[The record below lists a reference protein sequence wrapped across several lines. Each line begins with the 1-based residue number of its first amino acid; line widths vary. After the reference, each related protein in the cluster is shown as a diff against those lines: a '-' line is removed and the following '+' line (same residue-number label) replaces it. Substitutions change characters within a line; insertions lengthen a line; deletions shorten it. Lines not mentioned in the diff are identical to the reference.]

1 MNIGI
6 SQRID
11 TIDNY
16 GEIRDSIDQRM
27 VNWVS
32 SMAYM
37 PILIPN
43 SLVDVSLPIEQQL
56 LLKEWVNL
64 MEIDAVILSG
74 GNNLGEMIQ
83 RDLTEKYLLSW
94 AEQNHIPVLGICRGM
109 QMMGVYGDG
118 QLEEV
123 DNHVRTRHQLRFDTK
138 KEKFSESVNSY
149 HDQSL
154 VDCPHEFEVLA
165 TSEDGSLEAMAHKEL
180 PWEGWMWH
188 PERENVI
195 STIDID
201 RFKKLITYEK

>member
-1 MNIGI
+1 
-6 SQRID
+6 
-11 TIDNY
+11 
-16 GEIRDSIDQRM
+16 M

-32 SMAYM
+32 NMGLV

-43 SLVDVSLPIEQQL
+43 SLVDVSLPFNQQSVL
-56 LLKEWVNL
+56 QLWIGV

-74 GNNLGEMIQ
+74 GNNVGEMIQ

-94 AEQNHIPVLGICRGM
+94 AEKNCIPVLGICRGM
-109 QMMGVYGDG
+109 QMMGVYDDG
-118 QLEEV
+118 VLEEV
-123 DNHVRTRHQLRFDTK
+123 DGHVRVRHKLQFDTK
-138 KEKFSESVNSY
+138 KEKFPESVNSY

-154 VDCPHEFEVLA
+154 VSCPRTFEVLA

-195 STIDID
+195 SAIDTD
-201 RFKKLITYEK
+201 RFKRLIENEK